1 MALRWIH
8 FDASPPRFPAVFSNA
23 HANKLP
29 PGSAGTRLNKT
40 PQQICRGRGLSRSP
54 TSMLG
59 SESEVSPWV
68 PHMEYIRFNEETEQ
82 RVALH
87 AYTHMILVGTTTQI
101 CSSTFS
107 FPVVHMTFN
116 RHSPEI
122 CRPALLRALLC
133 HTGASREPLAAF
145 TRHGVKNPVRIEALP
160 PPTRT
165 CSLQNS
171 CYRSPSLDLQSD
183 SLNTTS
189 RCCRGQVLL
198 HTPPKWQPSC
208 FMVESN

>member
-1 MALRWIH
+1 MFH
-8 FDASPPRFPAVFSNA
+8 AVFSDA

-29 PGSAGTRLNKT
+29 PGSASTRLSKT

-59 SESEVSPWV
+59 SESEVSASV
-68 PHMEYIRFNEETEQ
+68 PHMDYIHFNEETEQ
-82 RVALH
+82 RVAYH
-87 AYTHMILVGTTTQI
+87 AYTHMILAGSTRQI
-101 CSSTFS
+101 CSSVFS
-107 FPVVHMTFN
+107 FPVVSVTFN
-116 RHSPEI
+116 RRSPEL
-122 CRPALLRALLC
+122 CRPSLHLALLC
-133 HTGASREPLAAF
+133 HAGSSREPPAACA
-145 TRHGVKNPVRIEALP
+145 RPGVKNPVRIEALP

-171 CYRSPSLDLQSD
+171 RYRSPSLDLQSD

-198 HTPPKWQPSC
+198 HAPPKWQPSC